1 MFVHIACL
9 VERTLSGECLKK
21 SSKEIAGVIEKFPDD
36 YKHVRKI
43 IRTVE
48 RSFKIIVDDAEVSV
62 LIQMLR
68 KL

>member
-1 MFVHIACL
+1 M
-9 VERTLSGECLKK
+9 LKK
-21 SSKEIAGVIEKFPDD
+21 GSREIAGIIEKFPDD
-36 YKHVRKI
+36 YKHIRKI

-48 RSFKIIVDDAEVSV
+48 RSFKILIDDAEVSV